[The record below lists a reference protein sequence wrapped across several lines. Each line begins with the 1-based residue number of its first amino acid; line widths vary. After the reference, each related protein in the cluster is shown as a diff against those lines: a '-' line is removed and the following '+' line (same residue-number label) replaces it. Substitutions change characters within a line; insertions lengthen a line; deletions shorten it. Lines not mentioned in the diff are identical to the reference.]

1 MKTQAKRQSKQ
12 QLWYLIRAQI
22 QTLAWGKWPF
32 QFVCMR
38 KVAVVVRWRNQK
50 WVFVLINVCGINVQ
64 LALWVKIY
72 PLSNIGFLSSNTPQI
87 DKENVAAQTRINDW
101 CCVSIPKSVR
111 RSRRECVMWNLKSA
125 LSKIE
130 KDSSVFPIHVCEI
143 RGSLFHSFRVT

>member
-22 QTLAWGKWPF
+22 QTLARGKWPF

-38 KVAVVVRWRNQK
+38 KVAVAVAESEMSLCLDKCLWM
-50 WVFVLINVCGINVQ
+50 NVQ

-72 PLSNIGFLSSNTPQI
+72 PLSNIGFFVLKYPPNRQRKRSRT
-87 DKENVAAQTRINDW
+87 TRINDW

-130 KDSSVFPIHVCEI
+130 KYSSVFPIHVCEI

>member
-38 KVAVVVRWRNQK
+38 KVAVVVAESKMSLCLDKCLWM
-50 WVFVLINVCGINVQ
+50 NVQ
-64 LALWVKIY
+64 LALWVEIY
-72 PLSNIGFLSSNTPQI
+72 PLSNIGFLCSNTPQI

-130 KDSSVFPIHVCEI
+130 KDSSDFPIHVCEI